1 MEHDEQARDFTG
13 RNRYRSAGCRDPV
26 NAYSRIEYREE
37 GEMTI
42 RPEYDLKIVGQNL
55 KRLRKAKNLTVK
67 NVRDYL
73 CLGSVQAIYKF
84 ESGKGYPQTDTMFAL
99 MELYDASLYDITRK
113 QGEDTGSSPVVS
125 GFKQLRIVA

>member
-1 MEHDEQARDFTG
+1 
-13 RNRYRSAGCRDPV
+13 
-26 NAYSRIEYREE
+26 
-37 GEMTI
+37 MTI

-113 QGEDTGSSPVVS
+113 QGEDTGSSPAIS
-125 GFKQLRIVA
+125 GFTQLRIVA

>member
-42 RPEYDLKIVGQNL
+42 RPEYDLKIVGQSG
-55 KRLRKAKNLTVK
+55 RLQKNLTVK

-84 ESGKGYPQTDTMFAL
+84 ESGKVYPQTDTMFAL

-113 QGEDTGSSPVVS
+113 QGEDTGSSPVIS
-125 GFKQLRIVA
+125 GFTQLRIVA